1 MPNYRILGIAAS
13 ETSSAKV
20 CQNAVFP
27 NCVLK
32 TRHNLRIRTHAYPPL
47 GNQPSRRQLLRL
59 EPERQSVTAVDG
71 SRAAPVVAAAMGGRT
86 WSPTRRTWS
95 RSSPDRRAPCRR
107 ASGCRARRTRRFGVG
122 RLTTPSNI
130 DFCTE
135 NRVRQCRGSTQKERA
150 AATSAS
156 FAMRRTTA
164 VPACQ
169 PLRCVGTSSVDQC

>member
-107 ASGCRARRTRRFGVG
+107 ASGCPAVWGGPPNNTLEYRFLYGKPSPAMSRVDPKRTRSGNQRE
-122 RLTTPSNI
+122 
-130 DFCTE
+130 FC
-135 NRVRQCRGSTQKERA
+135 NAAHHRGSRM
-150 AATSAS
+150 SAS
-156 FAMRRTTA
+156 
-164 VPACQ
+164 
-169 PLRCVGTSSVDQC
+169 PLRRNLKR